1 MTRLPP
7 STLWFGIIRTTAIA
21 WLLCRLALF
30 FAEVFTPSPVT
41 GVAIVLIAAVVGPLD
56 LRIAREEVFVD
67 NLGVS
72 RISRFAVALPASA
85 FLETI
90 AQVLV

>member
-7 STLWFGIIRTTAIA
+7 RTLWFGIIRTTTIA

-30 FAEVFTPSPVT
+30 FGEVFTPDPLT
-41 GVAIVLIAAVVGPLD
+41 GATIVLIAALVGPLD
-56 LRIAREEVFVD
+56 LRVAREELFVD

-72 RISRFAVALPASA
+72 RAARFAIALPAST
-85 FLETI
+85 FLEVF